1 MATERGLQAVPRGL
15 SRDLTAYLQSL
26 DAYVR
31 RLSGTV
37 RGSDETRALRAYEA
51 SRLPVGTGSSG
62 SGADMDVNA
71 VASVILRD
79 SAITERKLA
88 DGAVTRRKLAAGA
101 VEESVLADGAVS
113 TAKLASGAVRWE
125 QLGTGAVT
133 AEKLGTCS
141 VTASKLAFRAVGSEA
156 LADGAVTE
164 RVLGRGAVGE
174 DALAFGCVT
183 EDALADAAVTGRKL
197 APGAITADHLALSV
211 LPRIVSG
218 TAADAELVLLP
229 GTWAEKPVVVVASFK
244 IEKEETGGGTFL
256 EKGYLPRTPSS
267 QDFSMAGD
275 ISSSNGDPGATEEG
289 DALPPLAGFGL
300 RVGIADLREE
310 PEKSGTWMFTACVR
324 VRDEQGERSG
334 TLEWIAFGRG
344 GE

>member
-1 MATERGLQAVPRGL
+1 MVTERGLQAVPRGL

-79 SAITERKLA
+79 GAITERKLA

-174 DALAFGCVT
+174 NALAFGCVK
-183 EDALADAAVTGRKL
+183 EDALADAAVTGRKF
-197 APGAITADHLALSV
+197 APGTITADHLALSV
-211 LPRIVSG
+211 LPRIISG

-229 GTWAEKPVVVVASFK
+229 GTWAEKPVVAISSFI
-244 IEKEETGGGTFL
+244 IEEDT
-256 EKGYLPRTPSS
+256 
-267 QDFSMAGD
+267 GD
-275 ISSSNGDPGATEEG
+275 ILPDPDQPSVRQEQTEIPPQPNGI
-289 DALPPLAGFGL
+289 F
-300 RVGIADLREE
+300 VGIADLREE